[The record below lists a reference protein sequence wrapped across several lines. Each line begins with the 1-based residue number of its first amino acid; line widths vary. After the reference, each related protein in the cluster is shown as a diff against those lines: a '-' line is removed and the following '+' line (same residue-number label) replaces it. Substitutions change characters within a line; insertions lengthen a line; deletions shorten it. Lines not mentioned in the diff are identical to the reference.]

1 MFAFTQTH
9 MFLVHYREL
18 FYVETP
24 FSFVRGISQACFMLF
39 VEEEFVEDGGIFLE
53 LGKTIS
59 FLFLVGFLFL

>member
-1 MFAFTQTH
+1 
-9 MFLVHYREL
+9 
-18 FYVETP
+18 
-24 FSFVRGISQACFMLF
+24 MLF